1 MTFLNL
7 GILTAGAVAVAIPVI
22 IHLLMRRRRQPV
34 MWGAMRFIIEA
45 YRATRRR
52 LLVER
57 WLLLATRCLLVLAIA
72 VALGR
77 PILSTLS
84 APESRGRTVVIL
96 IDDSLTAA
104 VERDGA
110 SVLDRHKRAAGALID
125 ALAEGDRVGVVTLG
139 APVQGVVAPPSSDHA
154 GVKRLIDSLTP
165 TDARADVAGAMQ
177 IARQQLGES
186 DQPAAPGTKLV
197 AVLCEWL
204 EGSTDL
210 QGVLPK
216 TPAGVRIAAL
226 APAAGVDTVGIT
238 RVSPMREV
246 VLPGDASDTQTVTVT
261 LQRSGPSTAEARTST
276 VRVRLAGLDG
286 GALSSEQQATV
297 RFAPGERSASAT
309 VALDGGAGAAAA
321 GAAGGRAAVLV
332 AELTRDA
339 LARDDAWRL
348 PIDTRPALK
357 VGAIAERGGALV
369 STGTAAD
376 LTPAQ
381 WLLLALRPTE
391 QQPIDVM
398 ELEPTG
404 LDATRTGGLDAVF
417 VLEPQR
423 LDEAAWGRLATYA
436 RGGGL
441 VLITPPAGASVHG
454 WSDAMTAGL
463 GVPWRIARTAREI
476 DAADPK
482 RARLSA
488 ASALSAGDAGD
499 LLAAVRG
506 ELPELVSAVSIQ
518 RVLAPT
524 YVAST
529 GQPGGVG
536 APAGDGPEQGMTVLL
551 SLDDGTP
558 VVVSARPG
566 GAPGAAGGGA
576 NIRAAES
583 GPARGAIVY
592 LSCAFDM
599 AWTDLPAKPLMVPL
613 MQELLRQGLSRARPA
628 LWMVAGVPARLP
640 AGTVE
645 LQAAALSA
653 GTGLP
658 ATMAV
663 GSTAP
668 ALRRAGVLTA
678 RDALGVVRAVLAVNP
693 DALAQRTGAHAPA
706 AVGAWLATAVAE
718 GSDPVVWMGG
728 DEGASTPGAQTKT
741 VAQLLAARLDGTPS
755 SSWWLAAALVIALFE
770 VALARRVSHA
780 YSGPAL
786 VKGGAHA

>member
-104 VERDGA
+104 VERGGTSA
-110 SVLDRHKRAAGALID
+110 LDSHKRAAADLID
-125 ALAEGDRVGVVTLG
+125 ALAEGDRVGVVSLG
-139 APVQGVVAPPSSDHA
+139 APVQGIVVPPSSDHA
-154 GVKRLIDSLTP
+154 VVKRLIESLTP
-165 TDARADVAGAMQ
+165 TDARADVPGAMQ
-177 IARQQLGES
+177 LARQQLGES

-197 AVLCEWL
+197 AILCEWL
-204 EGSTDL
+204 EGSSDL

-216 TPAGVRIAAL
+216 APAGVRIAAL
-226 APAAGVDTVGIT
+226 PPAEGVDTVGIT

-246 VLPGDASDTQTVTVT
+246 VLPGDAGDTQTVTVT
-261 LQRSGPSTAEARTST
+261 LQRSGPGAAESRSST

-286 GALSSEQQATV
+286 AAITGEQQATV
-297 RFAPGERSASAT
+297 RFAPGERNASAT
-309 VALDGGAGAAAA
+309 LALDGGMVATGGP
-321 GAAGGRAAVLV
+321 GAAGSGRTAVLV

-357 VGAIAERGGALV
+357 VGVIAERGGALV
-369 STGTAAD
+369 SSGTAAD

-381 WLLLALRPTE
+381 WLLLSLRPTD
-391 QQPIDVM
+391 QQPIDVT

-423 LDEAAWGRLATYA
+423 LDEGAWSRLAGYA
-436 RGGGL
+436 RAGGL
-441 VLITPPAGASVHG
+441 VLVTPPAGASVHS
-454 WSDAMTAGL
+454 WSDAMMAGL

-476 DAADPK
+476 DPSDPK

-488 ASALSAGDAGD
+488 SSVLSTGDAGD
-499 LLAAVRG
+499 LLATIRG
-506 ELPELVSAVSIQ
+506 ELPDLVSAVSIQ
-518 RVLAPT
+518 KVLPPT
-524 YVAST
+524 FAT
-529 GQPGGVG
+529 GSAQPGG
-536 APAGDGPEQGMTVLL
+536 APVVESAEPGMTVLL

-566 GAPGAAGGGA
+566 AVAGAGA
-576 NIRAAES
+576 RAAES
-583 GPARGAIVY
+583 GPMRGAIVY
-592 LSCAFDM
+592 LSCALDM
-599 AWTDLPAKPLMVPL
+599 TWTDLPAKPLMVPL

-628 LWMVAGVPARLP
+628 LWTVAGVPARLP
-640 AGTVE
+640 AGTVD
-645 LQAAALSA
+645 LQAAPLSA
-653 GTGLP
+653 GSGLP
-658 ATMAV
+658 PT
-663 GSTAP
+663 TALGTSVP
-668 ALRRAGVLTA
+668 PLRRAGVLTA

-693 DALAQRTGAHAPA
+693 DAVAQRTGAQAPA
-706 AVGAWLATAVAE
+706 AVGAWLSTAVAD
-718 GSDPVVWMGG
+718 GSDPVVWMAGPDAAG
-728 DEGASTPGAQTKT
+728 IPGAQNKT

-755 SSWWLAAALVIALFE
+755 SSWWLVAALALALVE
-770 VALARRVSHA
+770 IVLARRVSHA
-780 YSGPAL
+780 YSGPAPA
-786 VKGGAHA
+786 KGAAHA